1 MKKLDT
7 PACKNLG
14 PERNLTTV
22 IYALQATAF
31 VLGITYFAA
40 VLINYWKLKEV
51 EGTWLES
58 HFRWQIKTFW
68 YSLCWAALGGAT
80 LLWTIGYMILTA
92 DVLWVIYRIVVG
104 WNRLSEDKPI
114 YGWAAED
121 SERGAGD

>member
-1 MKKLDT
+1 MKRVGT
-7 PACKNLG
+7 PARKDLG

-22 IYALQATAF
+22 VYALQATAF

-40 VLINYWKLKEV
+40 ILINYWKLKEV

-68 YSLCWAALGGAT
+68 YSLGWAALGAAT

-114 YGWAAED
+114 YGWTAED
-121 SERGAGD
+121 SGRGAGG